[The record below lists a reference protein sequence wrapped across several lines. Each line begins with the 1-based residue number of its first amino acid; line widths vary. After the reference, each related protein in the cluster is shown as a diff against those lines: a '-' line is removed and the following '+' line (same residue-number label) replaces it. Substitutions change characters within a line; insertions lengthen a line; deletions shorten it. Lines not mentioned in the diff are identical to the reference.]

1 MQRPHILLI
10 GFAKMTAPS
19 CKNLPGRLS
28 IPAAL
33 EIRIFFNSFRTIS
46 SVVGFY
52 WNPVDMCKSLYN
64 FFTESI
70 PCFFGGRRSFSS
82 NVSVMS
88 VKNV

>member
-19 CKNLPGRLS
+19 CKNVPGRLS

-46 SVVGFY
+46 SVVGFN
-52 WNPVDMCKSLYN
+52 WNSVDMCITLYN

-70 PCFFGGRRSFSS
+70 PCFFWGTRKFF
-82 NVSVMS
+82 
-88 VKNV
+88 